1 MAARR
6 QRFHEHEAEV
16 SYRLQVIG
24 AREGFLKGSLISGPL
39 MIFAHYRYPFVR
51 RQTLAGKCFLA
62 LWGSIA
68 GMAYYSD
75 KYLLE
80 WEKAHRAESEKWRT
94 QARKELA
101 ATGIV
106 PSEKDMMR
114 WKERTDETRASQLAQ
129 QEAAAPPPPPPS
141 GSSQ

>member
-1 MAARR
+1 M
-6 QRFHEHEAEV
+6 
-16 SYRLQVIG
+16 
-24 AREGFLKGSLISGPL
+24 
-39 MIFAHYRYPFVR
+39 R

-94 QARKELA
+94 QARKGEPRSLALSGGVQADESARVRHITELA